1 MTSTGSI
8 SSLLRRPQSSA
19 SQYLASDFKHHES
32 TATVSALARPSSS
45 ISLRPTSR
53 ASYRP
58 KSRQHKLTAA
68 KLLPLCEDVVRK
80 ILGQPGEG
88 DEEHEKKYHEMVDW
102 SVKQLGMESTN
113 KAALVLDME
122 AVDKMVHGH
131 VEKGRV
137 KSQDMLADALER
149 CSGQLKEIAEGEHD
163 LDDEIKKSRL
173 PAHMQ
178 FLLALSSPPQPS
190 TLTHASIYLHSLDNP
205 PSTTEDDRL
214 TWKKILEEDPYE
226 GDHWIGVPG
235 GIPLPRKRK
244 SSVDASEA
252 DDGESL
258 DDLDTSPSL
267 SPLRSDDLALDD
279 TDSEKETFKDL
290 DNAPAHINPPAG
302 VTVDV
307 SHKPLYT
314 TYAYRKELE
323 DLRSKQYW
331 QSDWRMSSAIALQK
345 RGTFDIG
352 DASTLGPTLQ
362 RILPKSTSSEQL
374 PIELVLSVDR
384 HIREQDAVREVLIA
398 LQGRKNVLYDQDFK
412 TTTSTPK
419 LLHFSLASQQSL
431 LDHIGDSCRTI
442 QSLRRFTSSIMHHS
456 SVAHSSP
463 KQTISAMDR
472 MRIGRAAKIT
482 RTLEAF
488 ADAIDTEIRSLEVWC
503 SNREEAWLRALN
515 GLTPNPTTH
524 FESEPD
530 DQVLVVSLLGTEKAL
545 RDQFEDSFDAMLKI
559 VIRVVGEPQDDE
571 WALPT
576 QTPSSITTLLLDTL
590 FSAVQLR
597 LERGDQVTAATLT
610 RVFVGSAEPIWKMVG
625 RWISHGFE
633 MNSGHSQTLSEVGK
647 GGLDEEFFIE
657 WNGIGIEL
665 GVIGLLDPDFWQEG
679 YCLRGDTSS
688 SSVSFSDTNQ
698 SPTSTQTQGRIPNF
712 LKHVAVTVLESGKA
726 MGLLSALGAD
736 VQVLESAEAHF
747 IRDYEWPSFQKLVA
761 DEPSGPSEDNQFDSN
776 ALFAVSVDQLSRRI
790 YDKLAPYCHATGSLL
805 AKVIIGECD
814 FWIHLR
820 AIESVFLMQRG
831 DIISDFAD
839 ILFAKM
845 DSKQNW
851 TDFHFL
857 NTAFTEIIAASNNA
871 SSVEEFIE
879 ISLFRLSYKV
889 TGFKEKNALR
899 TVKAFDG
906 LLLEY
911 LIPFPLTYTFTP
923 RNMRFYAEIFVFLL
937 QIRRAKDLLEKILVR
952 GASSRNAGLKAFYA
966 MRSRLN
972 WFVNTFLNF
981 LTTYVIQTQALS
993 LHKTLAEAQ
1002 AQSFDQVIKIHEDHL
1017 QKLHSRCLLQTKTN
1031 ALYQAIL
1038 SVLDMT
1044 MTFNELFGAFAGD
1057 MTLHDISGHSIML
1070 KHHRSRRQRRR
1081 RKNVIGFSH
1090 SMNLSY
1096 ETSESERE
1104 RDEDEADYSYSVSI
1118 NASTFA
1124 EGDDLSTKLHKMST
1138 DLDGLVR
1145 FIRRGIETLA
1155 GGTSDASTTFGILAF
1170 ALQDWDL

>member
-80 ILGQPGEG
+80 ILGQPGEV

-113 KAALVLDME
+113 KAALVLHME

-149 CSGQLKEIAEGEHD
+149 CFGQLKEVAEGEHD

-178 FLLALSSPPQPS
+178 YQLTTCLQLALSSPPQSS

-226 GDHWIGVPG
+226 GDHWIGVP
-235 GIPLPRKRK
+235 
-244 SSVDASEA
+244 A
-252 DDGESL
+252 DDSESL

-279 TDSEKETFKDL
+279 TDSEKETFKDS
-290 DNAPAHINPPAG
+290 DNTPDINPPAG

-331 QSDWRMSSAIALQK
+331 QSDWRMSSAITLQK

-352 DASTLGPTLQ
+352 DASTLGL
-362 RILPKSTSSEQL
+362 ILRHFSCRPCSILCSMNSQ
-374 PIELVLSVDR
+374 R
-384 HIREQDAVREVLIA
+384 HIREQDAVREVFIA
-398 LQGRKNVLYDQDFK
+398 LQGRENVLYDQDFK

-503 SNREEAWLRALN
+503 SIREEAWLRALN

-524 FESEPD
+524 FESELD
-530 DQVLVVSLLGTEKAL
+530 DQGLIVSLLGTEKAL
-545 RDQFEDSFDAMLKI
+545 RDQFEDSFNAMLKI
-559 VIRVVGEPQDDE
+559 VIQVVGEPQDDE
-571 WALPT
+571 WTLPT

-597 LERGDQVTAATLT
+597 LERGNQVTAATLT
-610 RVFVGSAEPIWKMVG
+610 RVFVRSAEPIWRMVG

-688 SSVSFSDTNQ
+688 SSVSISDTNQ

-761 DEPSGPSEDNQFDSN
+761 DEPSGPSEDSQFDSN

-805 AKVIIGECD
+805 AKVIIEECD

-857 NTAFTEIIAASNNA
+857 NTAFTEIIAASNNV

-889 TGFKEKNALR
+889 AGFKEKNALR

-906 LLLEY
+906 LSLEY

-923 RNMRFYAEIFVFLL
+923 RNMQIYAEIFVFLL

-1044 MTFNELFGAFAGD
+1044 MTFNEIFGAFAGD

-1124 EGDDLSTKLHKMST
+1124 EGDNLSTKLHKMST